1 MKFESWDGWY
11 FHHLARRAK
20 TYGLDKIANILE
32 TAGWKLTKGEN
43 IPEVLIPDLEKALTK
58 IASIKNFD
66 KTCDRL
72 GCEVC
77 RRVVDEFFSGK
88 FLDLPWKLSVELYR
102 WQKEAKKLWWENGGR
117 GIVKVVTGAG
127 KTIFALSLISD
138 LFNSEAY
145 KEGGLRVIVIV
156 PTTVL
161 LDQWLIETMDK
172 LHIPRKNIGVF
183 YGKEKENIKDKNI
196 VIYVI
201 NSARKHLKDHYEK
214 FFKQDDLFLIADE
227 CHRYG
232 SKENSRIFEI
242 PFSYTLGLSAT
253 PERYGDFGFEEKLVP
268 NLGNVI
274 YTYTYTNALKDGII
288 PPYKIIRLMVC
299 LTPSEK
305 SAYLALTEK
314 ISRFTGV
321 LESKYPGLKKVPYTN
336 FIKQLNKLYEK
347 NKDEF
352 ITRYVALLNQ
362 RKSVIHL
369 SKSKLYALKWLF
381 DKEKLGKEK
390 ILIFHERIEIAEHI
404 FKYLK
409 GIGLATGIYHSK
421 MSVKERFANISDF
434 KDGKTNILVTCR
446 ALDEGFDVPA
456 AETGIIVAGTS
467 SVRQWIQRMGR
478 ILRKSPLK
486 DYSKI
491 YVVFV
496 DVIEKNVFTE
506 KDLVDFEREAIDV
519 ELIYLKNIKI

>member
-1 MKFESWDGWY
+1 M
-11 FHHLARRAK
+11 
-20 TYGLDKIANILE
+20 
-32 TAGWKLTKGEN
+32 
-43 IPEVLIPDLEKALTK
+43 
-58 IASIKNFD
+58 
-66 KTCDRL
+66 
-72 GCEVC
+72 C
-77 RRVVDEFFSGK
+77 RRVVDEFFSGE
-88 FLDLPWKLSVELYR
+88 FLDYPWKLSVELYR
-102 WQKEAKKLWWENGGR
+102 WQKEAKKAWWENGGK

-145 KEGGLRVIVIV
+145 RDGGLKVIMIV

-172 LHIPRKNIGVF
+172 LHISRKNIGVF
-183 YGKEKENIKDKNI
+183 CGKGKEKVEDKNI
-196 VIYVI
+196 LIYVI
-201 NSARKHLKDHYEK
+201 NSARRHLKNHYER
-214 FFKQDDLFLIADE
+214 FFKHDDLFLIADE

-274 YTYTYTNALKDGII
+274 YIYTYSDALKDGII
-288 PPYKIIRLMVC
+288 PPYKIIRLMVH
-299 LTPSEK
+299 LTPSEE
-305 SAYLALTEK
+305 SAYQELTEK
-314 ISRFTGV
+314 INKLTRV
-321 LESKYPGLKKVPYTN
+321 LISKYPELKKASHTN
-336 FIKQLNKLYEK
+336 FVKQLNKLHEK
-347 NKDEF
+347 TGDEF
-352 ITRYVALLNQ
+352 ITRYIALLNQ

-369 SKSKLYALKWLF
+369 LSGCLM
-381 DKEKLGKEK
+381 KEGVGKEK
-390 ILIFHERIEIAEHI
+390 VLIFHERIEIAEHI

-409 GIGLATGIYHSK
+409 GIGFAVGIYHSK
-421 MSVKERFANISDF
+421 MPVKERLTNISEF
-434 KDGKTNILVTCR
+434 RDGRISILIACR

-478 ILRKSPLK
+478 ILRKSPSK
-486 DYSKI
+486 EYSKI

-496 DVIEKNVFTE
+496 DMIEQDIFTE
-506 KDLVDFEREAIDV
+506 KDLADFEKEAIGV
-519 ELIYLKNIKI
+519 ELIHLG